1 MYSRLKKNLLT
12 ACQLGMLLAGS
23 QAFAADLLPL
33 AKDIKPGAQ
42 GLPTAFTK
50 PLKMSICFFDMQG
63 RNGEYYGRA
72 QDLALIAKRW
82 NIEATLKVFT
92 EEEDAVKAFKAGQC
106 EGAVMSTLR
115 SREFNRFMGS
125 LDAPGAIPTYQHM
138 RVVLKTLLDKKIE
151 PYTITGSYQT
161 IGAYPLGAQYLFVRD
176 GSMKT
181 LDGMNGKK
189 VAILNWDKSLNTLVG
204 KMGATA
210 VPESLSGFAKPFN
223 KGEADAILSPAV
235 AYHPFQLGQGMGEKG
250 GIFKSPMGQLSAVL
264 VINRDLISKKTDDV
278 DARVAAFRSMSAQF
292 LEDLLNQFFI
302 SIDHQDKDIPGK
314 YWIEQDAAQL
324 KAVEDFLN
332 STRIQMTKD
341 GFYDARMMKILK
353 KVRCTL
359 DTKLSE
365 CAQTDE

>member
-1 MYSRLKKNLLT
+1 MYQRLKKHLIQACGIGLL
-12 ACQLGMLLAGS
+12 LGSANAM
-23 QAFAADLLPL
+23 AADLLPL

-50 PLKMSICFFDMQG
+50 PLKISICFFDMQG

-92 EEEDAVKAFKAGQC
+92 EEEDAVKAFKANQC

-115 SREFNRFMGS
+115 SREFNKFMGS
-125 LDAPGAIPTYQHM
+125 IDAPGAIPTYSHM
-138 RVVLKTLLDKKIE
+138 RTVLKTLLDKKTE
-151 PYTITGSYQT
+151 PYTITGPYQT
-161 IGAYPLGAQYLFVRD
+161 IGVYPLGAQYLFVRD
-176 GSMKT
+176 GSLKS
-181 LDGMNGKK
+181 LDGLNGKK
-189 VAILNWDKSLNTLVG
+189 VAILNWDQTLNTLVG
-204 KMGATA
+204 RMGATPVA
-210 VPESLSGFAKPFN
+210 GPLSGFAKPFI
-223 KGEADAILSPAV
+223 KGEADAILAPAV

-250 GIFKSPMGQLSAVL
+250 GVFKTPITQLSAVL
-264 VINRDLISKKTDDV
+264 VINRELIQKKTDDV

-302 SIDHQDKDIPGK
+302 SIDHQDKDVPGK
-314 YWIEQDAAQL
+314 YWIEQDAAQA
-324 KAVEDFLN
+324 KAVDDFL
-332 STRIQMTKD
+332 SASRIQMTKD

-359 DTKLSE
+359 DTTRAE
-365 CAQTDE
+365 CATGDE